1 MKFKYIFVCF
11 LLFFSTSAFSQKK
24 EGYKLI
30 WEDEFNGNSLDTL
43 SWSYDVGDNGW
54 GNNELQNYTFGNN
67 VVIENG
73 ILKIIAKKENG
84 KYTSSRIITKNKRKF
99 TYGLIEIRA
108 KVPAG
113 KGSWPALWML
123 GENITEVA
131 WPKCGEIDIMEHV
144 GKNPGFV
151 HTSIHNASGYG
162 VTPYT
167 KYKKIKKLFEDY
179 HIYGIDWSKDKIVFL
194 IDGKKIYTYAP
205 KQKDKKTWPF
215 DKDFF
220 IIFNLAVGGN
230 WGGPAVDD
238 SIFPLSFDIDYIKV
252 YQKQ

>member
-1 MKFKYIFVCF
+1 
-11 LLFFSTSAFSQKK
+11 
-24 EGYKLI
+24 
-30 WEDEFNGNSLDTL
+30 
-43 SWSYDVGDNGW
+43 
-54 GNNELQNYTFGNN
+54 
-67 VVIENG
+67 
-73 ILKIIAKKENG
+73 
-84 KYTSSRIITKNKRKF
+84 
-99 TYGLIEIRA
+99 
-108 KVPAG
+108 
-113 KGSWPALWML
+113 ML

-162 VTPYT
+162 ATPYS

-179 HIYGIDWSKDKIVFL
+179 HIYGIDWTKDKIVFL

-205 KQKDKKTWPF
+205 KQKDNKTWPF